1 MSSRATRPELLEQRI
16 AENRASQE
24 IDLPTWIFERLA
36 VRSEDHVLELCCGT
50 GGQTLRILELLGE
63 SGSILGLDVSGEAL
77 QTLASRV
84 GGQHQRKLRL
94 VEGSLDNLSEA
105 LEKSSGFDLIFCAY
119 GLYYS
124 SNAALT
130 LNQARGWLKPGGR
143 IAIVGPFG
151 PNNKPLFDL
160 VRQSGVS
167 LPDPVVYS
175 SERFMLETVLPW
187 GALNFESVSINT
199 MVNRVRWTALE
210 KVMNYWHSTTF
221 YEPGRRTEFER
232 LLRQHFHTHTEFVNE
247 KWVMMLEM
255 THARA

>member
-84 GGQHQRKLRL
+84 GGQHQGKLRL

-130 LNQARGWLKPGGR
+130 LTRPWAGSSPGAGSQSS
-143 IAIVGPFG
+143 
-151 PNNKPLFDL
+151 DL
-160 VRQSGVS
+160 LGQTTNPCLTWCGKAEFHFLTRLYIPASAS
-167 LPDPVVYS
+167 CWR
-175 SERFMLETVLPW
+175 RFC
-187 GALNFESVSINT
+187 
-199 MVNRVRWTALE
+199 
-210 KVMNYWHSTTF
+210 
-221 YEPGRRTEFER
+221 PGEC
-232 LLRQHFHTHTEFVNE
+232 
-247 KWVMMLEM
+247 
-255 THARA
+255 